1 MSFPHR
7 CWAEIDL
14 DALRNNLAWLRHR
27 IGSGNRILTV
37 VKADAYGHGLRQ
49 IAALLMQSGTDV
61 FGVANLDEA
70 RDIRAVGRGWPIL
83 MLGACLPGETDRAI
97 KDNVM
102 PTLSSLE
109 EARRFSKAAKKL
121 NKTVRAQIKVDTG
134 MGRLG
139 VPTSDAPQLI
149 QVATK
154 LPHLEINGLYT
165 HYASAEDNASFS
177 RRQRQAFRQL
187 VQSLDQDLDYLHANN
202 SAALLHEPDS
212 IYNLSPPGP
221 VSVRRTPAGPP
232 PRTGCFEKNLQTALT
247 WKCRVS
253 FLKTISKGTPL
264 SYGQRFTASRKMRV
278 ATLTAGYGDGYL
290 SSGSGQARVLIGGKR
305 CAVLGRITM
314 DQMLVDVSCVPGVQ
328 CGDEAVLI
336 GSQGRQTITA
346 NQLAEW
352 AGTIPWE
359 TLTAIT
365 HRVPRLYRGGQAA

>member
-27 IGSGNRILTV
+27 IGPGNHILTV

-83 MLGACLPGETDRAI
+83 MLGACLPEETERAI

-109 EARRFSKAAKKL
+109 EARRFSKAAGKL
-121 NKTVRAQIKVDTG
+121 KKTVRAHIKVDTG

-212 IYNLSPPGP
+212 IYNLARPGLLVYGVLPPG
-221 VSVRRTPAGPP
+221 RRRAPA
-232 PRTGCFEKNLQTALT
+232 
-247 WKCRVS
+247 V
-253 FLKTISKGTPL
+253 LKKISKPP
-264 SYGQRFTASRKMRV
+264 S
-278 ATLTAGYGDGYL
+278 
-290 SSGSGQARVLIGGKR
+290 
-305 CAVLGRITM
+305 
-314 DQMLVDVSCVPGVQ
+314 PG
-328 CGDEAVLI
+328 
-336 GSQGRQTITA
+336 
-346 NQLAEW
+346 N
-352 AGTIPWE
+352 
-359 TLTAIT
+359 
-365 HRVPRLYRGGQAA
+365 AA